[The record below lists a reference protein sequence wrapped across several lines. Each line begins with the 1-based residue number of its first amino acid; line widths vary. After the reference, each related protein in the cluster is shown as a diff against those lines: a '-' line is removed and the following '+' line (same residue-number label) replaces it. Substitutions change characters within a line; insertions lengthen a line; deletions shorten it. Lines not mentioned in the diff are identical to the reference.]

1 MDFDVTEI
9 PSEFL
14 YEFFQH
20 YACDLI
26 KLGNDKKD
34 GYKEKMEFLAPWLI
48 KVEKELTLRE
58 LSNGGVM
65 KSLIEHFEMSG
76 AMLQDAVEV
85 IPENDET
92 ELEKNLSSRG
102 VSSAENESTKGDE
115 DSSALYTKRVAKST
129 KVVQRPD
136 FKNSGSRSNRNRHRN
151 NSRSVPKTPWLC
163 RNLNDSVIKVPNKHW
178 KVRYEDP
185 PPPKRRKRYWTFR
198 ET

>member
-76 AMLQDAVEV
+76 AMLQDAVKV
-85 IPENDET
+85 IPENGET

-115 DSSALYTKRVAKST
+115 DSSALYTMRVAKSYESDSE
-129 KVVQRPD
+129 K
-136 FKNSGSRSNRNRHRN
+136 SGSRPNRNRYCN
-151 NSRSVPKTPWLC
+151 NSRTVPCTPWLYKDL
-163 RNLNDSVIKVPNKHW
+163 RESVIKKPDEHW

-185 PPPKRRKRYWTFR
+185 PPPKRRK
-198 ET
+198 